1 MVAPSTGM
9 TKRGGINATINK
21 RMSAEVAAIR
31 RTLVILF
38 MKDETDYLQES
49 LD

>member
-1 MVAPSTGM
+1 MVASLTGM
-9 TKRGGINATINK
+9 TNRDGINATINK

-38 MKDETDYLQES
+38 MMDETDNLQ
-49 LD
+49 